1 MELTLIMNQSNKSIS
16 ELTKVLKEA
25 IGKTPP
31 NGNPLVSHK
40 FGADPYPLIYQDRV
54 YLYATNDEIEYDE
67 NGNVTDNTYAG
78 INTLTVISS
87 SDLVNWT
94 DHGEILAAG
103 PDGAAKWAKNS
114 WAPAITQKVI
124 DGKDKFFLYFAN
136 NGSNI
141 GVLTADSPLGPWTDP
156 IDQPI
161 ISRETPGVDGVPWIF
176 DPAVLVDD
184 DGTGYL
190 YFGGGIPDEEYEM
203 PNTARVIQLSD
214 DMILTVGEAK
224 PIPAPFMFES
234 GGINKYNGR
243 YYYSYCSNF
252 YTGDRPAGVPGAGE
266 IAYLTSDHP
275 KGPWTYQHAI
285 LKNPGY
291 FFNVSGNNH
300 HAMFEFKGTWYIS
313 YHAQTLSAAMGI
325 EKGYRSTHLNE
336 IYFDEEGQIE
346 PIQADL
352 QGVEKVKNLN
362 PYETTEAVTMAWQ
375 AGINVSKPSDTNFD
389 EQDRVVS
396 EIKQGAWLA
405 VSSADFEHAA
415 KECVVHLASETEG
428 ASIEVR
434 LDSID
439 GEIVGQIDVPNTGGK
454 WIELSFPV
462 EVDKGIH
469 GVYFVFKGDSNQS
482 LFELAS
488 WSFNK

>member
-1 MELTLIMNQSNKSIS
+1 MTQSNKSMPQRTN
-16 ELTKVLKEA
+16 ELKAA
-25 IGKTPP
+25 IGKIPP

-87 SDLVNWT
+87 DDLVNWT
-94 DHGEILAAG
+94 DHGEIPAAG
-103 PDGAAKWAKNS
+103 PKGAATWAKNS
-114 WAPAITQKVI
+114 WAPAITKKVI

-141 GVLTADSPLGPWTDP
+141 GVLTSDSPVGPWVDP
-156 IDQPI
+156 IGKPI

-190 YFGGGIPDEEYEM
+190 YFGGGIPNEEYEM

-214 DMILTVGEAK
+214 DMVHTVGEAK

-252 YTGDRPAGVPGAGE
+252 YTGERPAGVPGAGE
-266 IAYLTSDHP
+266 IAYLTSEHP
-275 KGPWTYQHAI
+275 MGPWTYQHSI
-285 LKNPGY
+285 LKNPGH

-325 EKGYRSTHLNE
+325 EKGYRSTHLNKV
-336 IYFDEEGQIE
+336 YFDANDQIE

-375 AGINVSKPSDTNFD
+375 AGINVSKPSDSSFD

-396 EIKQGAWLA
+396 KVEHGSWLA
-405 VSSADFEHAA
+405 VSSADFKDGATEI
-415 KECVVHLASETEG
+415 EVQLASQTDA
-428 ASIEVR
+428 ASIDIR
-434 LDSID
+434 LNDLD
-439 GEIVGQIDVPNTGGK
+439 GETVGQIDIPNTTGK
-454 WIELSFPV
+454 WQKLTFPV
-462 EVDKGIH
+462 QVEKGVHDI
-469 GVYFVFKGDSNQS
+469 YFVFKGNANND
-482 LFELAS
+482 LFEFAS
-488 WSFNK
+488 WSFKK